1 MGSSSVVRLSH
12 FIRGAVLGLL
22 ALTTM
27 LLVRE
32 WLSVAPA
39 TWYVRGEVARVLY
52 APQGGNSPL
61 VKVACS

>member
-12 FIRGAVLGLL
+12 VIRGAVLGLL

-32 WLSVAPA
+32 WLSVAPPG
-39 TWYVRGEVARVLY
+39 TSQGEVARVLY